1 MNIQCLD
8 IYGNTHT
15 FDESEYIERLAI
27 YGVHIKNNQVLLVR
41 DMWAKHW
48 EFPGGG
54 IDEGETPEQALQRE
68 LMEETGLHLEKLL
81 EPLAVHES
89 YFLGPDEP
97 KPWKSKRVLYSMD
110 VEEGPLKHNGN
121 NEDVLEVKY
130 IPVDELKNILNT
142 THKNS
147 LIPFVFKNHINSA

>member
-27 YGVHIKNNQVLLVR
+27 YGVHIKDNQVLLVR

-97 KPWKSKRVLYSMD
+97 KPRKSNRHTRGLQHSVDFCHSRFLHFGAYGQFGSTRYPHLYC
-110 VEEGPLKHNGN
+110 PL
-121 NEDVLEVKY
+121 
-130 IPVDELKNILNT
+130 
-142 THKNS
+142 
-147 LIPFVFKNHINSA
+147 